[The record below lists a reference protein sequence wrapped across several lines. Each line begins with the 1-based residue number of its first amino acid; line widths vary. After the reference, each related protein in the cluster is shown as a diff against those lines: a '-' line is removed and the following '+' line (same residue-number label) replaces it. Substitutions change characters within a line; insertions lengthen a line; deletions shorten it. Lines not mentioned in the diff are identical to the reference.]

1 MILMTAFLLKEW
13 TKAAKI
19 NSNQFVGF
27 TIVSTSMMAVLATAY
42 EVACKRGLIGFK
54 WIAKMIRDFR
64 GLEFIGGGKK
74 VLAV

>member
-27 TIVSTSMMAVLATAY
+27 TIVSTSMMAY

-54 WIAKMIRDFR
+54 
-64 GLEFIGGGKK
+64 
-74 VLAV
+74 